1 MPKMKTHKSGAKRYR
16 LTATGKLIRAQ
27 AGRSHLN
34 QKKSSRRKRRLDSY
48 TTVHVAMMS
57 RILSEELPYAKYARR

>member
-16 LTATGKLIRAQ
+16 VTATGKLVRKQ

-34 QKKSSRRKRRLDSY
+34 QKKSSRRKRSLDH
-48 TTVHVAMMS
+48 TVLVDAVNYPK
-57 RILSEELPYAKYARR
+57 ILIELPYLKYSR